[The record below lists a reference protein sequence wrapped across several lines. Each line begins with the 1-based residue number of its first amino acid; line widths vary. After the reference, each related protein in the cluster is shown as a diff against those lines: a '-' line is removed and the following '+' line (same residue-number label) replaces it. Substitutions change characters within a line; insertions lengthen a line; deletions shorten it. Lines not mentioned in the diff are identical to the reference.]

1 MPTQVARTGSSL
13 AKGDFIPE
21 IWHRLMQDKFY
32 PNSVL
37 DEIVNRKYEG
47 SISGQGSKVYIRQRP
62 TIIVNDYEVNG
73 ELSYQ
78 DLQDDKLELVIDKA
92 ISYSFKLDDVD
103 KAQSDINVVQ
113 ECTTDAAQQMATH
126 IDRDVLKTVYADAT
140 NHLNSTVAS
149 SANVLGWIVDAMT
162 RLDEANVPV
171 DGRFVVVPPWV
182 LGNIMKSDLKDASL
196 AGDSTSILRNGKV
209 GTIGNATIYMSN
221 NLNTN
226 GTTWNCIAG
235 TKHAVSF
242 ASQLVKTENIRLQ
255 NTFGEAIRGLRV
267 YGYKVVVPDAL
278 VHMPAT
284 KT

>member
-1 MPTQVARTGSSL
+1 MPTSVARVGSNL
-13 AKGDFIPE
+13 PNGNFIPE
-21 IWHRLMQDKFY
+21 IWHRMMQDKFY

-62 TIIVNDYEVNG
+62 TVVVNDYDVNS

-78 DLQDDKLELVIDKA
+78 DLQDDKLELVIDKS
-92 ISYSFKLDDVD
+92 ISYAFKMDDID
-103 KAQSDINVVQ
+103 KAQADINIVQ
-113 ECTTDAAQQMATH
+113 ETTADAAQQMATK
-126 IDRDVLKTVYADAT
+126 IDRDVLGSTYVDAT
-140 NHLNSTVAS
+140 TALSSTA
-149 SANVLGWIVDAMT
+149 ATATNVLGWIVDAMT
-162 RLDEANVPV
+162 ALDEKNVPI

-182 LGNIMKSDLKDASL
+182 LGNIMKSDLKDASI

-209 GTIGNATIYMSN
+209 GTIGNATLYMSN
-221 NLNTN
+221 NLATD

-235 TKHAVSF
+235 TKHAISF

-284 KT
+284 KS